1 MIVSAIY
8 NVFMNIHKYLY
19 KFVKLFY
26 SMADSIKYF
35 QLTPE
40 ILVEYNYNDIN
51 SVNDQSGEAKHII
64 DLGDAKTKAEVIHNG
79 FCSTSTFLLPQDKEH
94 FVLPIN
100 KSESRFIQYYNGR
113 NNLSSWHSDFSNT
126 IVSQSSGNNDNN
138 DDILIDT
145 FKLHFTSKNY
155 FNEYDGLIISV
166 TIYDKVK
173 NKVGLLSYYIKRTD
187 NIKLNDS
194 PVLINQKLYTTY
206 LEFTIP
212 SVSALVHSVELKE
225 ELPGE
230 DWLVHKLFSHQ
241 IMDNT
246 PIIMN
251 IYGVKSTYK
260 DNGYEYYNTEKISS
274 IFIPIVDKSNHIQ
287 VNVEKA
293 TDGDYFVIYPVVDN
307 NRVSFS
313 DYIYNLSD
321 GHPEQYIVFYE
332 LKVIEYPV
340 VNTKS
345 IESSGKITHREQ
357 YIINAG
363 QNVDENGDTILEIN
377 EEELD
382 GIMYFRPVL
391 RYSGLNV
398 GFRIDVNMNIINTLD
413 NTTIIKNS
421 SLSVSGEDAKKY
433 GKRMNRIYL
442 GEIPAQINVY
452 NKKPDID
459 TDGVKLTNSSSN
471 VKIEN
476 HQHSVIGF
484 IECANVGVSI
494 EQIPTELLS

>member
-1 MIVSAIY
+1 
-8 NVFMNIHKYLY
+8 
-19 KFVKLFY
+19 
-26 SMADSIKYF
+26 MADSTKYF

-51 SVNDQSGEAKHII
+51 SVNDQSKKVTI
-64 DLGDAKTKAEVIHNG
+64 DLGDDEFKAMVVQNG

-113 NNLSSWHSDFSNT
+113 RDLTSAGYSDFHST
-126 IVSQSSGNNDNN
+126 LVSQSSGNDDKS

-155 FNEYDGLIISV
+155 FGDYDGFIISV
-166 TIYDKVK
+166 NVYDKIK

-225 ELPGE
+225 ELSGE
-230 DWLVHKLFSHQ
+230 DHLVGELFSHQ

-260 DNGYEYYNTEKISS
+260 DNNYEYYNTEKISS
-274 IFIPIVDKSNHIQ
+274 IFIPIVDKSNHIE
-287 VNVEKA
+287 VKVEKA
-293 TDGDYFVIYPVVDN
+293 TDGDYFVIHPVVDN

-332 LKVIEYPV
+332 LKVVEYPV
-340 VNTKS
+340 ANTRS
-345 IESSGKITHREQ
+345 IEKTTHREQ

-363 QNVDENGDTILEIN
+363 QNDNENSDIN
-377 EEELD
+377 ID
-382 GIMYFRPVL
+382 SIMYFRPVL

-398 GFRIDVNMNIINTLD
+398 TFRIDVNMSIINTLD

-459 TDGVKLTNSSSN
+459 TDGVKITNSSSN

-494 EQIPTELLS
+494 EQVPKELLS

>member
-1 MIVSAIY
+1 
-8 NVFMNIHKYLY
+8 
-19 KFVKLFY
+19 
-26 SMADSIKYF
+26 MADSTKYF

-51 SVNDQSGEAKHII
+51 SANNQNGESI
-64 DLGDAKTKAEVIHNG
+64 DLGEDKFKAMVVQNG
-79 FCSTSTFLLPQDKEH
+79 FCSTNTFLLPQDKEH

-113 NNLSSWHSDFSNT
+113 RDLTYGHSDFNST
-126 IVSQSSGNNDNN
+126 LVSQSSGNDDKS

-155 FNEYDGLIISV
+155 FGDYDGFIISV
-166 TIYDKVK
+166 TVYDKIK

-212 SVSALVHSVELKE
+212 SVSALIHSVELRE

-230 DWLVHKLFSHQ
+230 DNLVRKLFSHQ

-260 DNGYEYYNTEKISS
+260 DNNYEYYNTEKINS
-274 IFIPIVDKSNHIQ
+274 IFIPIVDKSNHIE
-287 VNVEKA
+287 VKVEKA
-293 TDGDYFVIYPVVDN
+293 TDGDYFVIHPVVDN

-332 LKVIEYPV
+332 LKVVEYPV
-340 VNTKS
+340 ANTRS
-345 IESSGKITHREQ
+345 IEKTTHREQ

-363 QNVDENGDTILEIN
+363 QNDNENSDIN
-377 EEELD
+377 ID
-382 GIMYFRPVL
+382 SIMYFRPVL

-398 GFRIDVNMNIINTLD
+398 TFRIDVSMSIINTLD

-459 TDGVKLTNSSSN
+459 TDGVKITNSSSN

-494 EQIPTELLS
+494 EQVPKELLS

>member
-1 MIVSAIY
+1 
-8 NVFMNIHKYLY
+8 
-19 KFVKLFY
+19 
-26 SMADSIKYF
+26 MADSTKYF

-51 SVNDQSGEAKHII
+51 SANNQNGESI
-64 DLGDAKTKAEVIHNG
+64 DLGEDKFKAMVVQNG
-79 FCSTSTFLLPQDKEH
+79 FCSTNTFLLPQDKEH

-113 NNLSSWHSDFSNT
+113 RDLTYGHSDFNST
-126 IVSQSSGNNDNN
+126 LVSQSSGNDDKS

-155 FNEYDGLIISV
+155 FGDYDGFIISV
-166 TIYDKVK
+166 TVYDKIK

-187 NIKLNDS
+187 NIKLNDN

-212 SVSALVHSVELKE
+212 SISALVHSAELRE

-230 DWLVHKLFSHQ
+230 DNLVRKLFSHQ

-260 DNGYEYYNTEKISS
+260 DNNYEYYNTEKISS
-274 IFIPIVDKSNHIQ
+274 IFIPIVDKSNHIE
-287 VNVEKA
+287 VKVEKA
-293 TDGDYFVIYPVVDN
+293 TDGDYFVIHPVVDN

-332 LKVIEYPV
+332 LKVVEYPV
-340 VNTKS
+340 ANTRS
-345 IESSGKITHREQ
+345 IEKTTHREQ

-363 QNVDENGDTILEIN
+363 QNDNENSDIN
-377 EEELD
+377 ID
-382 GIMYFRPVL
+382 SIMYFRPVL

-398 GFRIDVNMNIINTLD
+398 TFRIDVSMSIINTLD

-459 TDGVKLTNSSSN
+459 TDGVKITNSSSN

-494 EQIPTELLS
+494 EQVPTELLL

>member
-1 MIVSAIY
+1 
-8 NVFMNIHKYLY
+8 
-19 KFVKLFY
+19 
-26 SMADSIKYF
+26 MADSTKYF

-51 SVNDQSGEAKHII
+51 SANNQNGESI
-64 DLGDAKTKAEVIHNG
+64 DLGEDKFKAMVVQNG
-79 FCSTSTFLLPQDKEH
+79 FCSTNTFLLPQDKEH

-113 NNLSSWHSDFSNT
+113 RDLTYGHSDFNST
-126 IVSQSSGNNDNN
+126 LVSQSSGNDDKS

-155 FNEYDGLIISV
+155 FGDYDGFIISV
-166 TIYDKVK
+166 TVYDKIK

-187 NIKLNDS
+187 NIKLNDN

-212 SVSALVHSVELKE
+212 SISALVHSAELRE

-230 DWLVHKLFSHQ
+230 DNLVRKLFSHQ

-260 DNGYEYYNTEKISS
+260 DNNYEYYNTEKISS
-274 IFIPIVDKSNHIQ
+274 IFIPIVDKSNHIE
-287 VNVEKA
+287 VKVEKA
-293 TDGDYFVIYPVVDN
+293 TDGDYFVIHPVVDN

-332 LKVIEYPV
+332 LKVVEYPV
-340 VNTKS
+340 ANTRS
-345 IESSGKITHREQ
+345 IEKTTHREQ

-363 QNVDENGDTILEIN
+363 QNDNENSDIN
-377 EEELD
+377 ID
-382 GIMYFRPVL
+382 SIMYFRPVL

-398 GFRIDVNMNIINTLD
+398 TFRIDVSMSIINTLD

-459 TDGVKLTNSSSN
+459 TDGVKITNSSSN

-494 EQIPTELLS
+494 EQVPKELLS

>member
-1 MIVSAIY
+1 
-8 NVFMNIHKYLY
+8 
-19 KFVKLFY
+19 
-26 SMADSIKYF
+26 MADSTKYF

-51 SVNDQSGEAKHII
+51 SVNNQNGESI
-64 DLGDAKTKAEVIHNG
+64 DLGEDKFKAMVVQNG

-100 KSESRFIQYYNGR
+100 KSESRFIQYYNGK
-113 NNLSSWHSDFSNT
+113 NNLGSWHSDFHST
-126 IVSQSSGNNDNN
+126 LVSQSSGNNDNN

-155 FNEYDGLIISV
+155 FGDYDGFIISV
-166 TIYDKVK
+166 NVYDKIK

-187 NIKLNDS
+187 NIKLNDN

-230 DWLVHKLFSHQ
+230 DYLVGKLFSHQ
-241 IMDNT
+241 VMDNT

-287 VNVEKA
+287 VKVEKA

-313 DYIYNLSD
+313 DYIYNLSE

-340 VNTKS
+340 VNTRS
-345 IESSGKITHREQ
+345 IDKGKITHREQ

-363 QNVDENGDTILEIN
+363 QNVDENGEIN

-382 GIMYFRPVL
+382 SIMYFRPVL
-391 RYSGLNV
+391 RYSSLNAT
-398 GFRIDVNMNIINTLD
+398 FTIDVNMNIINTLD

-442 GEIPAQINVY
+442 GEIPSQINVY

-459 TDGVKLTNSSSN
+459 TDGVRLTNSSSN

-494 EQIPTELLS
+494 EQVPTELLS

>member
-1 MIVSAIY
+1 
-8 NVFMNIHKYLY
+8 
-19 KFVKLFY
+19 
-26 SMADSIKYF
+26 MADSTKYF

-51 SVNDQSGEAKHII
+51 SVNNQNGESI
-64 DLGDAKTKAEVIHNG
+64 DLGEDKFKAMVVQNG
-79 FCSTSTFLLPQDKEH
+79 FCSTNTFLLPQDKEH

-113 NNLSSWHSDFSNT
+113 RDLTSAGYSDFHST
-126 IVSQSSGNNDNN
+126 LVSQSSGNNDNN

-145 FKLHFTSKNY
+145 YKLHFTSKNY
-155 FNEYDGLIISV
+155 FGDYDGFIISV
-166 TIYDKVK
+166 NVYDKIK

-212 SVSALVHSVELKE
+212 SVSALIHSVELRE

-230 DWLVHKLFSHQ
+230 DNLVRKLFSHQ

-260 DNGYEYYNTEKISS
+260 DNNYEYYNTEKISS
-274 IFIPIVDKSNHIQ
+274 IFIPIVDKSNHIE
-287 VNVEKA
+287 VKVEKA
-293 TDGDYFVIYPVVDN
+293 TDGDYFVIHPVVDN

-332 LKVIEYPV
+332 LKVVEYPV
-340 VNTKS
+340 ANTRS
-345 IESSGKITHREQ
+345 IEKTTHREQ

-363 QNVDENGDTILEIN
+363 QNDNENSDIN
-377 EEELD
+377 ID
-382 GIMYFRPVL
+382 SIMYFRPVL

-398 GFRIDVNMNIINTLD
+398 TFRIDVNMSIINTLD

-459 TDGVKLTNSSSN
+459 TDGVKITNSSSN

-494 EQIPTELLS
+494 EQVPKELLS

>member
-1 MIVSAIY
+1 
-8 NVFMNIHKYLY
+8 
-19 KFVKLFY
+19 
-26 SMADSIKYF
+26 MADSTKYF

-51 SVNDQSGEAKHII
+51 SANDQSGEVNHII
-64 DLGDAKTKAEVIHNG
+64 NLGNPKTKAEIIHNG
-79 FCSTSTFLLPQDKEH
+79 FCSTNTFLLPQGKEH

-100 KSESRFIQYYNGR
+100 KSESRFIQYYNGIKD
-113 NNLSSWHSDFSNT
+113 LGSWHSDFSNT
-126 IVSQSSGNNDNN
+126 LVSQSSRNDDKS

-155 FNEYDGLIISV
+155 FGDYDGFIISV
-166 TIYDKVK
+166 TVYDKIK

-212 SVSALVHSVELKE
+212 SISALVHSAELRE

-230 DWLVHKLFSHQ
+230 DNLVRKLFSHQ

-260 DNGYEYYNTEKISS
+260 DNNYEYYNTEKINS
-274 IFIPIVDKSNHIQ
+274 IFIPIVDKSNHIE
-287 VNVEKA
+287 VKVEKA
-293 TDGDYFVIYPVVDN
+293 TDGDYFVIHPVVDN

-332 LKVIEYPV
+332 LKVVEYPV
-340 VNTKS
+340 ANTRS
-345 IESSGKITHREQ
+345 IEKTTHREQ

-363 QNVDENGDTILEIN
+363 QNDNENSDIN
-377 EEELD
+377 ID
-382 GIMYFRPVL
+382 SIMYFRPVL

-398 GFRIDVNMNIINTLD
+398 TFRIDVNMSIINTLD

-459 TDGVKLTNSSSN
+459 TDGVKITNSSSN

-494 EQIPTELLS
+494 EQVPKELLS

>member
-1 MIVSAIY
+1 
-8 NVFMNIHKYLY
+8 
-19 KFVKLFY
+19 
-26 SMADSIKYF
+26 MADSTKYF

-51 SVNDQSGEAKHII
+51 SVNNQNGEAKHII
-64 DLGDAKTKAEVIHNG
+64 DLGEDKFKAMVVQNG
-79 FCSTSTFLLPQDKEH
+79 FCSTNTFLLPQDKEH

-113 NNLSSWHSDFSNT
+113 RDLTYGHSDFNST
-126 IVSQSSGNNDNN
+126 LVSQSSGNDDKS
-138 DDILIDT
+138 DDILIDK

-155 FNEYDGLIISV
+155 FGDYDGFIISV
-166 TIYDKVK
+166 TVYDKIK

-212 SVSALVHSVELKE
+212 SVSALIHSVELRE

-230 DWLVHKLFSHQ
+230 DNLVRKLFSHQ

-260 DNGYEYYNTEKISS
+260 DNNYEYYNTEKINS
-274 IFIPIVDKSNHIQ
+274 IFIPIVDKSNHIE
-287 VNVEKA
+287 VKVEKA
-293 TDGDYFVIYPVVDN
+293 TDGDYFVIHPVVDN

-313 DYIYNLSD
+313 DYIHNLSD

-332 LKVIEYPV
+332 LKVVEYPV
-340 VNTKS
+340 ANTRS
-345 IESSGKITHREQ
+345 IEKTTHREQ

-363 QNVDENGDTILEIN
+363 QNDNENSDIN
-377 EEELD
+377 ID
-382 GIMYFRPVL
+382 SIMYFRPVL

-398 GFRIDVNMNIINTLD
+398 TFRIDVNMSIINTLD

-442 GEIPAQINVY
+442 GEIPTQINVY

-459 TDGVKLTNSSSN
+459 TDGVKITNSSSN

-494 EQIPTELLS
+494 EQVPKELLS

>member
-1 MIVSAIY
+1 
-8 NVFMNIHKYLY
+8 
-19 KFVKLFY
+19 
-26 SMADSIKYF
+26 MADSTKYF

-51 SVNDQSGEAKHII
+51 SANNQNGEAKHII
-64 DLGDAKTKAEVIHNG
+64 DLGEDKFKAMVVQNG
-79 FCSTSTFLLPQDKEH
+79 FCSTNTFLLPQDKEH

-113 NNLSSWHSDFSNT
+113 RDLTYGHSDFNST
-126 IVSQSSGNNDNN
+126 LVSQSSGNDDKS

-155 FNEYDGLIISV
+155 FGDYDGFIISV
-166 TIYDKVK
+166 TVYDKIK

-187 NIKLNDS
+187 NIKLNDN

-212 SVSALVHSVELKE
+212 SVSALIHSAELRA

-230 DWLVHKLFSHQ
+230 DNLVRKLFSHQ

-260 DNGYEYYNTEKISS
+260 DNNYEYYNTEKISS
-274 IFIPIVDKSNHIQ
+274 IFIPIVDKSNHIE
-287 VNVEKA
+287 VKVEKA
-293 TDGDYFVIYPVVDN
+293 TDGDYFVIHPVVDN

-332 LKVIEYPV
+332 LKVVEYPV
-340 VNTKS
+340 ANTRS
-345 IESSGKITHREQ
+345 IEKTTHREQ

-363 QNVDENGDTILEIN
+363 QNDNENSDIN
-377 EEELD
+377 ID
-382 GIMYFRPVL
+382 SIMYFRPVL

-398 GFRIDVNMNIINTLD
+398 TFRIDVNMSIINTLD

-459 TDGVKLTNSSSN
+459 TDGVKITNSSSN

-484 IECANVGVSI
+484 IECVNVGVSI
-494 EQIPTELLS
+494 EQVPKELLS

>member
-1 MIVSAIY
+1 
-8 NVFMNIHKYLY
+8 
-19 KFVKLFY
+19 
-26 SMADSIKYF
+26 MADSTKYF

-51 SVNDQSGEAKHII
+51 SVNNQNGEAKHII
-64 DLGDAKTKAEVIHNG
+64 DLGEDKFKAMVVQNG
-79 FCSTSTFLLPQDKEH
+79 FCSTNTFLLPQDKEH

-113 NNLSSWHSDFSNT
+113 RELTYGHSDFNST
-126 IVSQSSGNNDNN
+126 LVSQSSRNDDKS

-155 FNEYDGLIISV
+155 FGDYDGFIISV
-166 TIYDKVK
+166 NVYDKIK

-187 NIKLNDS
+187 NIKLNDN

-212 SVSALVHSVELKE
+212 SVSALIHSVELRE

-230 DWLVHKLFSHQ
+230 DNLVRKLFSHQ

-260 DNGYEYYNTEKISS
+260 DNNYEYYNTEKISS
-274 IFIPIVDKSNHIQ
+274 IFIPIVDKSNHIE
-287 VNVEKA
+287 VKVEKA
-293 TDGDYFVIYPVVDN
+293 TDGDYFVIHPVVDN

-332 LKVIEYPV
+332 LKVVEYPV
-340 VNTKS
+340 ANTRS
-345 IESSGKITHREQ
+345 IEKTTHREQ

-363 QNVDENGDTILEIN
+363 QNDNENSDIN
-377 EEELD
+377 ID
-382 GIMYFRPVL
+382 SIMYFRPVL

-398 GFRIDVNMNIINTLD
+398 TFRIDVNMSIINTLD

-459 TDGVKLTNSSSN
+459 TDGVKITNSSSN

-494 EQIPTELLS
+494 EQVPKELLS

>member
-1 MIVSAIY
+1 
-8 NVFMNIHKYLY
+8 
-19 KFVKLFY
+19 
-26 SMADSIKYF
+26 MADSTKYF

-51 SVNDQSGEAKHII
+51 SVNDQSKKVTI
-64 DLGDAKTKAEVIHNG
+64 DLGDDEFKAMVVQNG

-100 KSESRFIQYYNGR
+100 KSESRFMQYYNGR
-113 NNLSSWHSDFSNT
+113 RDLTSAGYSDFHST
-126 IVSQSSGNNDNN
+126 LVSQSSGNDDKS

-155 FNEYDGLIISV
+155 FGDYDGFIISV
-166 TIYDKVK
+166 NVYDKIK

-230 DWLVHKLFSHQ
+230 DYLVGKLFSHQ

-287 VNVEKA
+287 VKVEKA

-340 VNTKS
+340 VNTRS
-345 IESSGKITHREQ
+345 IDKGGKITHREQ

-363 QNVDENGDTILEIN
+363 QNVDEN
-377 EEELD
+377 
-382 GIMYFRPVL
+382 
-391 RYSGLNV
+391 
-398 GFRIDVNMNIINTLD
+398 MNIINTLD
-413 NTTIIKNS
+413 NTTIIKKS
-421 SLSVSGEDAKKY
+421 SLSVSEEDAKKY

-442 GEIPAQINVY
+442 GEIPSQINVY

-459 TDGVKLTNSSSN
+459 TDGVRLTNSSSN

-494 EQIPTELLS
+494 EQVPTELLS

>member
-1 MIVSAIY
+1 
-8 NVFMNIHKYLY
+8 
-19 KFVKLFY
+19 
-26 SMADSIKYF
+26 MADSTKYF

-51 SVNDQSGEAKHII
+51 SVNNQNGEAKHII
-64 DLGDAKTKAEVIHNG
+64 DLGEDKFKAMVVQNG
-79 FCSTSTFLLPQDKEH
+79 FCSTNTFLLPQDKEH

-113 NNLSSWHSDFSNT
+113 RELTYGHSDFNST
-126 IVSQSSGNNDNN
+126 LVSQSSRNDDKS

-155 FNEYDGLIISV
+155 FGDYDGFIISV
-166 TIYDKVK
+166 TVYDKIK

-230 DWLVHKLFSHQ
+230 DYLVGKLFSHQ

-260 DNGYEYYNTEKISS
+260 DNGYEYYNSEKISS

-287 VNVEKA
+287 VKVEKA
-293 TDGDYFVIYPVVDN
+293 TDGDYFVIHPVVDN

-332 LKVIEYPV
+332 LKVVEYPV
-340 VNTKS
+340 ANTRS
-345 IESSGKITHREQ
+345 IEKTTHREQ

-363 QNVDENGDTILEIN
+363 QNDNENSDIN
-377 EEELD
+377 ID
-382 GIMYFRPVL
+382 SIMYFRPVL
-391 RYSGLNV
+391 KYSGLNV
-398 GFRIDVNMNIINTLD
+398 TFRIDVSMSIINTLD

-459 TDGVKLTNSSSN
+459 TDGVKITNSSSN

-494 EQIPTELLS
+494 EQVPKELLS

>member
-1 MIVSAIY
+1 
-8 NVFMNIHKYLY
+8 
-19 KFVKLFY
+19 
-26 SMADSIKYF
+26 MADSTKYF

-51 SVNDQSGEAKHII
+51 SVNNQNGEAKHII
-64 DLGDAKTKAEVIHNG
+64 DLGEDKFKAMVVQNG
-79 FCSTSTFLLPQDKEH
+79 FCSTNTFLLPQDKEH

-113 NNLSSWHSDFSNT
+113 RELTYGHSDFNSAL
-126 IVSQSSGNNDNN
+126 VSQSSRNDDKS

-155 FNEYDGLIISV
+155 FGDYDGFIISV
-166 TIYDKVK
+166 TVYDKIK

-230 DWLVHKLFSHQ
+230 DNLVRKLFSHQ

-260 DNGYEYYNTEKISS
+260 DNNYEYYNTEKINS
-274 IFIPIVDKSNHIQ
+274 IFIPIVDKSNHIE
-287 VNVEKA
+287 VKVEKA
-293 TDGDYFVIYPVVDN
+293 TDGDYFVIHPVVDN

-313 DYIYNLSD
+313 DYIHNLSD

-332 LKVIEYPV
+332 LKVVEYPV
-340 VNTKS
+340 ANTRS
-345 IESSGKITHREQ
+345 IEKTTHREQ

-363 QNVDENGDTILEIN
+363 QNDNENSDIN
-377 EEELD
+377 ID
-382 GIMYFRPVL
+382 SIMYFRPVL

-398 GFRIDVNMNIINTLD
+398 TFRIDVNMSIINTLD

-459 TDGVKLTNSSSN
+459 TDGVKITNSSSN

-494 EQIPTELLS
+494 EQVPKELLS

>member
-1 MIVSAIY
+1 
-8 NVFMNIHKYLY
+8 
-19 KFVKLFY
+19 
-26 SMADSIKYF
+26 MADSTKYF

-51 SVNDQSGEAKHII
+51 SANNQNGEAKHII
-64 DLGDAKTKAEVIHNG
+64 DLGEDKFKAMVVQNG
-79 FCSTSTFLLPQDKEH
+79 FCSTNTFLLPQDKEH

-113 NNLSSWHSDFSNT
+113 RDLTYGYSDFNST
-126 IVSQSSGNNDNN
+126 LVSQSSGNDDKS

-155 FNEYDGLIISV
+155 FGDYDGFIISV
-166 TIYDKVK
+166 NVYDKIK

-187 NIKLNDS
+187 NIKLNDN

-212 SVSALVHSVELKE
+212 SVSALIHSVELRE

-230 DWLVHKLFSHQ
+230 DNLVRKLFSHQ

-260 DNGYEYYNTEKISS
+260 DNNYEYYNTEKISS
-274 IFIPIVDKSNHIQ
+274 IFIPIVDKSNHIE
-287 VNVEKA
+287 VKVEKA
-293 TDGDYFVIYPVVDN
+293 TDGDYFVIHPVVDN

-332 LKVIEYPV
+332 LKVVEYPV
-340 VNTKS
+340 ANTRS
-345 IESSGKITHREQ
+345 IEKTTHREQ
-357 YIINAG
+357 YIINTG
-363 QNVDENGDTILEIN
+363 QNDNENSDIN
-377 EEELD
+377 ID
-382 GIMYFRPVL
+382 SIMYFRPVL

-398 GFRIDVNMNIINTLD
+398 TFRIDVNMSIINTLD

-459 TDGVKLTNSSSN
+459 TDGVKITNSSSN

-494 EQIPTELLS
+494 EQVPKELLS

>member
-1 MIVSAIY
+1 
-8 NVFMNIHKYLY
+8 
-19 KFVKLFY
+19 
-26 SMADSIKYF
+26 MADSTKYF

-51 SVNDQSGEAKHII
+51 SANNQNGEAKHII
-64 DLGDAKTKAEVIHNG
+64 DLGEDKFKAMVVQNG
-79 FCSTSTFLLPQDKEH
+79 FCSTNTFLLPQDKEH

-113 NNLSSWHSDFSNT
+113 RDLTYGHSDFNST
-126 IVSQSSGNNDNN
+126 LVSQSSGNDDKS

-155 FNEYDGLIISV
+155 FGDYDGFIISV
-166 TIYDKVK
+166 TVYDKIK

-187 NIKLNDS
+187 NIKLNDN

-212 SVSALVHSVELKE
+212 SVSALIHSVELRE

-230 DWLVHKLFSHQ
+230 DNLVRKLFSHQ

-260 DNGYEYYNTEKISS
+260 DNNYEYYNTEKISS

-287 VNVEKA
+287 VKVEKA
-293 TDGDYFVIYPVVDN
+293 TDGDYFVIHPVVDN

-332 LKVIEYPV
+332 LKVVEYPV
-340 VNTKS
+340 ANTRS
-345 IESSGKITHREQ
+345 IEKTTHREQ

-363 QNVDENGDTILEIN
+363 QNDNENSDIN
-377 EEELD
+377 ID
-382 GIMYFRPVL
+382 SIMYFRPVL

-398 GFRIDVNMNIINTLD
+398 TFRIDVNMSIINTLD

-459 TDGVKLTNSSSN
+459 TDGVKITNSSSN

-494 EQIPTELLS
+494 EQVPKELLS

>member
-1 MIVSAIY
+1 
-8 NVFMNIHKYLY
+8 
-19 KFVKLFY
+19 
-26 SMADSIKYF
+26 MADSTKYF

-51 SVNDQSGEAKHII
+51 SVNNQNGEAKHII
-64 DLGDAKTKAEVIHNG
+64 DLGEDKFKAMVVQNG
-79 FCSTSTFLLPQDKEH
+79 FCSTNIFLLPQDKEH

-113 NNLSSWHSDFSNT
+113 RELTYGHSDFNST
-126 IVSQSSGNNDNN
+126 LVSQSSRNDDKS

-155 FNEYDGLIISV
+155 FGDYDGFIISV
-166 TIYDKVK
+166 TVYDKIK

-230 DWLVHKLFSHQ
+230 DNLVRKLFSHQ

-260 DNGYEYYNTEKISS
+260 DNNYEYYNTEKINS
-274 IFIPIVDKSNHIQ
+274 IFIPIVDKSNHIE
-287 VNVEKA
+287 VKVEKA
-293 TDGDYFVIYPVVDN
+293 TDGDYFVIHPVVDN

-332 LKVIEYPV
+332 LKVVEYPV
-340 VNTKS
+340 ANTRS
-345 IESSGKITHREQ
+345 IEKTTHREQ

-363 QNVDENGDTILEIN
+363 QNDNENSDIN
-377 EEELD
+377 ID
-382 GIMYFRPVL
+382 SIMYFRPVL

-398 GFRIDVNMNIINTLD
+398 KFRIDVNMSIINTLD

-421 SLSVSGEDAKKY
+421 SLSVSGEEDVKKY

-459 TDGVKLTNSSSN
+459 TDGVKITNSSSN

-494 EQIPTELLS
+494 EQVPKELLS

>member
-1 MIVSAIY
+1 
-8 NVFMNIHKYLY
+8 
-19 KFVKLFY
+19 
-26 SMADSIKYF
+26 MADSTKYF

-51 SVNDQSGEAKHII
+51 SVNDQSGEANHII
-64 DLGDAKTKAEVIHNG
+64 DLGDTKTKAEIVHNG
-79 FCSTSTFLLPQDKEH
+79 FCSTSTFLLPQGKEH

-113 NNLSSWHSDFSNT
+113 RDLGSWHSDFNNT
-126 IVSQSSGNNDNN
+126 LVSQSSGNDDKS

-155 FNEYDGLIISV
+155 FGDYDGFIISV
-166 TIYDKVK
+166 TVYDKIK

-230 DWLVHKLFSHQ
+230 DNLVRKLFSHQ

-260 DNGYEYYNTEKISS
+260 DNNYEYYNTEKINS
-274 IFIPIVDKSNHIQ
+274 IFIPIVDKSNHIE
-287 VNVEKA
+287 VKVEKA

-332 LKVIEYPV
+332 LKVVEYPV
-340 VNTKS
+340 ANTRS
-345 IESSGKITHREQ
+345 IEKTTHREQ

-363 QNVDENGDTILEIN
+363 QNDNENSDIN
-377 EEELD
+377 ID
-382 GIMYFRPVL
+382 SIMYFRPVL

-398 GFRIDVNMNIINTLD
+398 TFRIDVNMSIINTLD

-459 TDGVKLTNSSSN
+459 TDGVKITNSSSN

-494 EQIPTELLS
+494 EQVPKELLS

>member
-1 MIVSAIY
+1 
-8 NVFMNIHKYLY
+8 
-19 KFVKLFY
+19 
-26 SMADSIKYF
+26 MADSTKYF

-51 SVNDQSGEAKHII
+51 SVNNQNGEAKHII
-64 DLGDAKTKAEVIHNG
+64 DLGEDKFKAMVVQNG
-79 FCSTSTFLLPQDKEH
+79 FCSTNTFLLPQDKEH

-113 NNLSSWHSDFSNT
+113 RELTYGHSDFNST
-126 IVSQSSGNNDNN
+126 LVSQSSRNDDKS

-155 FNEYDGLIISV
+155 FGDYDGFIISV
-166 TIYDKVK
+166 TVYDKIK

-212 SVSALVHSVELKE
+212 SVSALIHSVELRE

-230 DWLVHKLFSHQ
+230 DNLVRKLFSHQ

-260 DNGYEYYNTEKISS
+260 DNNYEYYNTEKISS
-274 IFIPIVDKSNHIQ
+274 IFIPIVDKSNHIE
-287 VNVEKA
+287 VKVEKA
-293 TDGDYFVIYPVVDN
+293 TDGDYFVIHPVVDN

-332 LKVIEYPV
+332 LKVVEYPV
-340 VNTKS
+340 ANTRS
-345 IESSGKITHREQ
+345 IEKTTHREQ

-363 QNVDENGDTILEIN
+363 QNDNENSDIN
-377 EEELD
+377 ID
-382 GIMYFRPVL
+382 SIMYFRPVL

-398 GFRIDVNMNIINTLD
+398 TFRIDVNMSIINTLD

-421 SLSVSGEDAKKY
+421 SLSVSGEDVKKY

-459 TDGVKLTNSSSN
+459 TDGVKITNSSSN

-494 EQIPTELLS
+494 EQVPKELLS

>member
-1 MIVSAIY
+1 
-8 NVFMNIHKYLY
+8 
-19 KFVKLFY
+19 
-26 SMADSIKYF
+26 MADSTKYF

-51 SVNDQSGEAKHII
+51 SVNNQNSEAKHII
-64 DLGDAKTKAEVIHNG
+64 DLGEDKFKAMVVQNG
-79 FCSTSTFLLPQDKEH
+79 FCSTNTFLLPQDKEH

-113 NNLSSWHSDFSNT
+113 RDLTYGHSDFNST
-126 IVSQSSGNNDNN
+126 LVSQSSGNDDKS

-155 FNEYDGLIISV
+155 FGDYDGFIISV
-166 TIYDKVK
+166 NVYDKIK

-212 SVSALVHSVELKE
+212 SVSALIHSVELRE

-230 DWLVHKLFSHQ
+230 DNLVRKLFSHQ

-260 DNGYEYYNTEKISS
+260 DNNYEYYNTEKISS
-274 IFIPIVDKSNHIQ
+274 IFIPIVDKSNHIE
-287 VNVEKA
+287 VKVEKA
-293 TDGDYFVIYPVVDN
+293 TDGDYFVIHPVVDN

-332 LKVIEYPV
+332 LKVVEYPV
-340 VNTKS
+340 ANTRS
-345 IESSGKITHREQ
+345 IEKTTHREQ

-363 QNVDENGDTILEIN
+363 QNDNENSDIN
-377 EEELD
+377 ID
-382 GIMYFRPVL
+382 SIMYFRPVL

-398 GFRIDVNMNIINTLD
+398 TFRIDVNMSIINTLD

-459 TDGVKLTNSSSN
+459 TDGVKITNSSSN

-494 EQIPTELLS
+494 EQVPKELLS

>member
-1 MIVSAIY
+1 MLSY
-8 NVFMNIHKYLY
+8 
-19 KFVKLFY
+19 FY
-26 SMADSIKYF
+26 SMADSTKYF

-51 SVNDQSGEAKHII
+51 SVNNQNGEAKHII
-64 DLGDAKTKAEVIHNG
+64 DLGEDKFKAMVVQNG
-79 FCSTSTFLLPQDKEH
+79 FCSTNTFLLPQDKEH

-113 NNLSSWHSDFSNT
+113 RELTYGHSDFNST
-126 IVSQSSGNNDNN
+126 LVSQSSRNDDKS

-155 FNEYDGLIISV
+155 FGDYDGFIISV
-166 TIYDKVK
+166 TVYDKIK

-230 DWLVHKLFSHQ
+230 DNLVRKLFSHQ

-260 DNGYEYYNTEKISS
+260 DNNYEYYNTEKINS
-274 IFIPIVDKSNHIQ
+274 IFIPIVDKSNHIE
-287 VNVEKA
+287 VKVEKA
-293 TDGDYFVIYPVVDN
+293 TDGDYFVIHPVVDN

-313 DYIYNLSD
+313 DYIHNLSD

-332 LKVIEYPV
+332 LKVVEYPV
-340 VNTKS
+340 ANTRS
-345 IESSGKITHREQ
+345 IEKTTHREQ

-363 QNVDENGDTILEIN
+363 QNDNENSDIN
-377 EEELD
+377 ID
-382 GIMYFRPVL
+382 SIMYFRPVL

-398 GFRIDVNMNIINTLD
+398 TFRIDVNMSIINTLD

-421 SLSVSGEDAKKY
+421 SLSVYGEDAKKY

-459 TDGVKLTNSSSN
+459 TDGVKITNSSSN

-494 EQIPTELLS
+494 EQVPKELLS

>member
-1 MIVSAIY
+1 
-8 NVFMNIHKYLY
+8 
-19 KFVKLFY
+19 
-26 SMADSIKYF
+26 MADSTKYF

-51 SVNDQSGEAKHII
+51 SVNDQSKKVTI
-64 DLGDAKTKAEVIHNG
+64 DLGDDEFKAMVVQNG

-113 NNLSSWHSDFSNT
+113 RDLTYGHSDFNST
-126 IVSQSSGNNDNN
+126 LVSQSSGNDDKS

-155 FNEYDGLIISV
+155 FGDYDGFIISV
-166 TIYDKVK
+166 NVYDKIK

-194 PVLINQKLYTTY
+194 PVLINQKLYTTH

-230 DWLVHKLFSHQ
+230 DHLVGKLFSHQ

-260 DNGYEYYNTEKISS
+260 DNNYEYYNTEKINS
-274 IFIPIVDKSNHIQ
+274 IFIPIVDKSNHIE
-287 VNVEKA
+287 VKVEKA
-293 TDGDYFVIYPVVDN
+293 TDGDYFVIHPVVDN

-332 LKVIEYPV
+332 LKVVEYPV
-340 VNTKS
+340 ANTRS
-345 IESSGKITHREQ
+345 IEKTTHREQ

-363 QNVDENGDTILEIN
+363 QNDNDNSDIN
-377 EEELD
+377 ID
-382 GIMYFRPVL
+382 SIMYFRPVL

-398 GFRIDVNMNIINTLD
+398 TFRIDVNMSIINTLD

-442 GEIPAQINVY
+442 GEIPSQINVY

-459 TDGVKLTNSSSN
+459 TDGVRLTNSSSN

-494 EQIPTELLS
+494 EQVPTELLS

>member
-1 MIVSAIY
+1 
-8 NVFMNIHKYLY
+8 
-19 KFVKLFY
+19 
-26 SMADSIKYF
+26 MADSTKYF

-51 SVNDQSGEAKHII
+51 SVNNQNGEAKHII
-64 DLGDAKTKAEVIHNG
+64 DLGEDKFKAMVVQNG
-79 FCSTSTFLLPQDKEH
+79 FCSTNTFLLPQDKEH

-113 NNLSSWHSDFSNT
+113 RDLTYGHSDFNST
-126 IVSQSSGNNDNN
+126 LVSQSSGNDDKS

-155 FNEYDGLIISV
+155 FGDYDGFIISV
-166 TIYDKVK
+166 NVYDKIK

-212 SVSALVHSVELKE
+212 SVSALVHSAELKE

-230 DWLVHKLFSHQ
+230 DNLVRKLFSHQ

-260 DNGYEYYNTEKISS
+260 DNNYEYYNTEKISS
-274 IFIPIVDKSNHIQ
+274 IFIPIVDKSNHIE
-287 VNVEKA
+287 VKVEKA
-293 TDGDYFVIYPVVDN
+293 TDGDYFVIHPVVDN

-332 LKVIEYPV
+332 LKVVEYPV
-340 VNTKS
+340 ANTRS
-345 IESSGKITHREQ
+345 IEKTTHREQ

-363 QNVDENGDTILEIN
+363 QNDNENSDIN
-377 EEELD
+377 ID
-382 GIMYFRPVL
+382 SIMYFRPVL

-398 GFRIDVNMNIINTLD
+398 TFRIDVNMSIINILD

-442 GEIPAQINVY
+442 GEIPSQINVY

-459 TDGVKLTNSSSN
+459 TDGVRLTNSSSN

-494 EQIPTELLS
+494 EQVPTELLS

>member
-1 MIVSAIY
+1 
-8 NVFMNIHKYLY
+8 
-19 KFVKLFY
+19 
-26 SMADSIKYF
+26 MADSTKYF

-51 SVNDQSGEAKHII
+51 SANNQNGESI
-64 DLGDAKTKAEVIHNG
+64 DLGEDKFKAMVVQNG
-79 FCSTSTFLLPQDKEH
+79 FCSTNTFLLPQDKEH

-113 NNLSSWHSDFSNT
+113 RDLTYGHSDFNST
-126 IVSQSSGNNDNN
+126 LVSQSSGNDDKS

-155 FNEYDGLIISV
+155 FGDYDGFIISV
-166 TIYDKVK
+166 TVYDKIK

-230 DWLVHKLFSHQ
+230 DYLVGKLFSHQ

-260 DNGYEYYNTEKISS
+260 DNNYEYYNTEKISS
-274 IFIPIVDKSNHIQ
+274 IFIPIVDKSNHIE
-287 VNVEKA
+287 VKVEKA
-293 TDGDYFVIYPVVDN
+293 TDGDYFVIHPVVDN

-332 LKVIEYPV
+332 LKVVEYPV
-340 VNTKS
+340 ANTIS
-345 IESSGKITHREQ
+345 IEKTTHREQ

-363 QNVDENGDTILEIN
+363 QNDNENSDIN
-377 EEELD
+377 ID
-382 GIMYFRPVL
+382 SIMYFRPVL

-398 GFRIDVNMNIINTLD
+398 TFRIDVNMSIINTLD

-459 TDGVKLTNSSSN
+459 TDGVKITNSSSN

-494 EQIPTELLS
+494 EQVPKELLS

>member
-1 MIVSAIY
+1 M
-8 NVFMNIHKYLY
+8 
-19 KFVKLFY
+19 
-26 SMADSIKYF
+26 
-35 QLTPE
+35 TPE

-51 SVNDQSGEAKHII
+51 SVNNQNGEVGHII
-64 DLGDAKTKAEVIHNG
+64 NLGKKKVEIIHNG
-79 FCSTSTFLLPQDKEH
+79 FCSTNTFLLPQDKEH

-113 NNLSSWHSDFSNT
+113 RDLTYGHSDFNST
-126 IVSQSSGNNDNN
+126 LVSQSSGNDDKS

-155 FNEYDGLIISV
+155 FGDYDGFIISV
-166 TIYDKVK
+166 TVYDKIK

-230 DWLVHKLFSHQ
+230 DNLVRKLFSHQ

-260 DNGYEYYNTEKISS
+260 DNNYEYYNTEKISS
-274 IFIPIVDKSNHIQ
+274 IFIPIVDKSNHIE
-287 VNVEKA
+287 VKVEKA
-293 TDGDYFVIYPVVDN
+293 TDGDYFVIHPVVDN

-332 LKVIEYPV
+332 LKVVEYPV
-340 VNTKS
+340 ANTRS
-345 IESSGKITHREQ
+345 IEKTTHREQ

-363 QNVDENGDTILEIN
+363 QNDNENSDIN
-377 EEELD
+377 ID
-382 GIMYFRPVL
+382 SIMYFRPVL

-398 GFRIDVNMNIINTLD
+398 TFRIDVNMSIINTLD

-459 TDGVKLTNSSSN
+459 TDGVKITNSSSN

-494 EQIPTELLS
+494 EQIPKELLS

>member
-1 MIVSAIY
+1 
-8 NVFMNIHKYLY
+8 
-19 KFVKLFY
+19 
-26 SMADSIKYF
+26 MADSTKYF

-51 SVNDQSGEAKHII
+51 SVNNQNGEAKHII
-64 DLGDAKTKAEVIHNG
+64 DLGEDKFKAMVVQNG
-79 FCSTSTFLLPQDKEH
+79 FCSANTFLLPQDKEH

-113 NNLSSWHSDFSNT
+113 RDLTYGHSDFNST
-126 IVSQSSGNNDNN
+126 LVSQSSGNDDKS
-138 DDILIDT
+138 DDILIDK

-155 FNEYDGLIISV
+155 FGDYDGFIISV
-166 TIYDKVK
+166 NVYDKIK

-187 NIKLNDS
+187 NIKLNDN

-212 SVSALVHSVELKE
+212 SVSALIHSVELRE

-230 DWLVHKLFSHQ
+230 DNLVRKLFSHQ

-260 DNGYEYYNTEKISS
+260 DNNYEYYNTEKISS
-274 IFIPIVDKSNHIQ
+274 IFIPIVDKSNHIE
-287 VNVEKA
+287 VKVEKA
-293 TDGDYFVIYPVVDN
+293 TDGDYFVIHPVVDN

-313 DYIYNLSD
+313 DYIDNLSD

-332 LKVIEYPV
+332 LKVVEYPV
-340 VNTKS
+340 ANTRS
-345 IESSGKITHREQ
+345 IEKTTHREQ

-363 QNVDENGDTILEIN
+363 QNDNENSDIN
-377 EEELD
+377 ID
-382 GIMYFRPVL
+382 SIMYFRPVL

-398 GFRIDVNMNIINTLD
+398 TFRIDVSMSIINTLD

-442 GEIPAQINVY
+442 GEIPTQINVY

-459 TDGVKLTNSSSN
+459 TDGVKITNSSSN

-494 EQIPTELLS
+494 EQVPKELLS

>member
-1 MIVSAIY
+1 
-8 NVFMNIHKYLY
+8 
-19 KFVKLFY
+19 
-26 SMADSIKYF
+26 MADSTKYF

-51 SVNDQSGEAKHII
+51 SVNNQNGEAKHII
-64 DLGDAKTKAEVIHNG
+64 DLGEDKFKAMVVQNG
-79 FCSTSTFLLPQDKEH
+79 FCSTNTFLLPQDKEH

-113 NNLSSWHSDFSNT
+113 RDLTYGHSDFNST
-126 IVSQSSGNNDNN
+126 LVSQSSGNDDKS

-155 FNEYDGLIISV
+155 FGDYDGFIISV
-166 TIYDKVK
+166 NVYDKIK
-173 NKVGLLSYYIKRTD
+173 NKVGLLSYYIKRID

-230 DWLVHKLFSHQ
+230 DNLVRKLFSHQ

-260 DNGYEYYNTEKISS
+260 DNNYEYYNTEKINS
-274 IFIPIVDKSNHIQ
+274 IFIPIVDKSNHIE
-287 VNVEKA
+287 VKVEKA
-293 TDGDYFVIYPVVDN
+293 TDGDYFVIHPVVDN

-332 LKVIEYPV
+332 LKVVEYPV
-340 VNTKS
+340 TNTRS
-345 IESSGKITHREQ
+345 IEKTTHREQ

-363 QNVDENGDTILEIN
+363 QNDNENSDIN
-377 EEELD
+377 ID
-382 GIMYFRPVL
+382 SIMYFRPVL

-398 GFRIDVNMNIINTLD
+398 TFRIDVNMSIINTLD

-442 GEIPAQINVY
+442 GEIPSRINVY

-459 TDGVKLTNSSSN
+459 TDGVKITNSSSN

-494 EQIPTELLS
+494 EQVPKELLS

>member
-1 MIVSAIY
+1 MLSY
-8 NVFMNIHKYLY
+8 
-19 KFVKLFY
+19 FY
-26 SMADSIKYF
+26 SMADSTKYF

-51 SVNDQSGEAKHII
+51 SVNNQNGEAKHII
-64 DLGDAKTKAEVIHNG
+64 DLGEDKFKAMVVQNG
-79 FCSTSTFLLPQDKEH
+79 FCSTNTFLLPQDKEH

-113 NNLSSWHSDFSNT
+113 RDLGSWHSDFNNT
-126 IVSQSSGNNDNN
+126 LVSQSSGNDDKS

-155 FNEYDGLIISV
+155 FGDYDGFIISV
-166 TIYDKVK
+166 TVYDKIK

-230 DWLVHKLFSHQ
+230 DNLVRKLFSHQ

-260 DNGYEYYNTEKISS
+260 DNNYEYYNTEKINS
-274 IFIPIVDKSNHIQ
+274 IFIPIVDKSNHIE
-287 VNVEKA
+287 VKVEKA
-293 TDGDYFVIYPVVDN
+293 TDGDYFVIHPVVDN

-313 DYIYNLSD
+313 DYIHNLSD

-332 LKVIEYPV
+332 LKVVEYPV
-340 VNTKS
+340 ANTRS
-345 IESSGKITHREQ
+345 IEKTTHREQ

-363 QNVDENGDTILEIN
+363 QNDNENSDIN
-377 EEELD
+377 ID
-382 GIMYFRPVL
+382 SIMYFRPVL

-398 GFRIDVNMNIINTLD
+398 TFRIDVNMSIINTLD

-459 TDGVKLTNSSSN
+459 TDGVKITNSSSN

-494 EQIPTELLS
+494 EQVPKELLS

>member
-1 MIVSAIY
+1 
-8 NVFMNIHKYLY
+8 
-19 KFVKLFY
+19 
-26 SMADSIKYF
+26 MADSTKYF

-51 SVNDQSGEAKHII
+51 SVNNQNGEAKHII
-64 DLGDAKTKAEVIHNG
+64 DLGEDKFKAMVVQNG
-79 FCSTSTFLLPQDKEH
+79 FCSTNTFLLPQDKEH

-113 NNLSSWHSDFSNT
+113 RELTYGHSDFNST
-126 IVSQSSGNNDNN
+126 LVSQSSRNDDKS

-155 FNEYDGLIISV
+155 FGDYDGFIISV
-166 TIYDKVK
+166 TVYDKIK

-230 DWLVHKLFSHQ
+230 DNLVRKLFSHQ

-260 DNGYEYYNTEKISS
+260 DNNYEYYNTEKINS
-274 IFIPIVDKSNHIQ
+274 IFIPIVDKSNHIE
-287 VNVEKA
+287 VKVEKA
-293 TDGDYFVIYPVVDN
+293 TDGDYFVIHPVVDN

-332 LKVIEYPV
+332 LKVVEYPV
-340 VNTKS
+340 ANTRS
-345 IESSGKITHREQ
+345 IEKTTHREQ

-363 QNVDENGDTILEIN
+363 QNDNENSDIN
-377 EEELD
+377 ID
-382 GIMYFRPVL
+382 SIMYFRPVL

-398 GFRIDVNMNIINTLD
+398 EFRIDVNMSIINTLD

-421 SLSVSGEDAKKY
+421 SLRVSGEDAKKY

-459 TDGVKLTNSSSN
+459 TDGVKITNSSSN

-494 EQIPTELLS
+494 EQVPKELLS

>member
-1 MIVSAIY
+1 
-8 NVFMNIHKYLY
+8 
-19 KFVKLFY
+19 
-26 SMADSIKYF
+26 MADSTKYF

-51 SVNDQSGEAKHII
+51 SVNDQSKKVTI
-64 DLGDAKTKAEVIHNG
+64 DLGDDEFKAMVVQNG
-79 FCSTSTFLLPQDKEH
+79 FCSTNTFLLPQDKEH

-113 NNLSSWHSDFSNT
+113 RNLTSAGFSDFHNT
-126 IVSQSSGNNDNN
+126 LVSQSSGNDDKT

-155 FNEYDGLIISV
+155 FGDYDGFIISV
-166 TIYDKVK
+166 NVYDKIK

-212 SVSALVHSVELKE
+212 SVSALIHSVELRE

-230 DWLVHKLFSHQ
+230 DNLVRKLFSHQ

-274 IFIPIVDKSNHIQ
+274 IFIPIVDKSNHIE
-287 VNVEKA
+287 VKVEKA
-293 TDGDYFVIYPVVDN
+293 TDGDYFVIHPVVDN

-332 LKVIEYPV
+332 LKVVEYPV
-340 VNTKS
+340 ANTRS
-345 IESSGKITHREQ
+345 IEKTTHREQ

-363 QNVDENGDTILEIN
+363 QNDNENSDIN
-377 EEELD
+377 ID
-382 GIMYFRPVL
+382 SIMYFRPVL

-398 GFRIDVNMNIINTLD
+398 TFRIDVNMSIINTLD

-459 TDGVKLTNSSSN
+459 TDGVKITNSSSN

-494 EQIPTELLS
+494 EQVPKELLS

>member
-1 MIVSAIY
+1 
-8 NVFMNIHKYLY
+8 
-19 KFVKLFY
+19 
-26 SMADSIKYF
+26 MADSTKYF

-51 SVNDQSGEAKHII
+51 SANNQNCEAKHII
-64 DLGDAKTKAEVIHNG
+64 DLGEDKFKAMVVQNG
-79 FCSTSTFLLPQDKEH
+79 FCSTNTFLLPQDKEH

-113 NNLSSWHSDFSNT
+113 RDLTYGHSDFNST
-126 IVSQSSGNNDNN
+126 LVSQSSGNDDKS

-155 FNEYDGLIISV
+155 FGDYDGFIISV
-166 TIYDKVK
+166 TVYDKIK

-187 NIKLNDS
+187 NIKLNDN

-212 SVSALVHSVELKE
+212 SVSALIHSVELRE

-230 DWLVHKLFSHQ
+230 DNLVRKLFSHQ

-260 DNGYEYYNTEKISS
+260 DNNYEYYNTEKISS
-274 IFIPIVDKSNHIQ
+274 IFIPIVDKSNHIE
-287 VNVEKA
+287 VKVEKA
-293 TDGDYFVIYPVVDN
+293 TDGDYFVIHPVVDN

-313 DYIYNLSD
+313 DYIYNLSE

-332 LKVIEYPV
+332 LKVVEYPV
-340 VNTKS
+340 ANTRS
-345 IESSGKITHREQ
+345 IEKTTHREQ

-363 QNVDENGDTILEIN
+363 QNDNENSDIN
-377 EEELD
+377 ID
-382 GIMYFRPVL
+382 SIMYFRPVL

-398 GFRIDVNMNIINTLD
+398 TFRIDVNMSIINTLD

-459 TDGVKLTNSSSN
+459 TDGVKITNSSSN

-494 EQIPTELLS
+494 EQVPKELLS

>member
-1 MIVSAIY
+1 
-8 NVFMNIHKYLY
+8 
-19 KFVKLFY
+19 
-26 SMADSIKYF
+26 MADSTKYF

-51 SVNDQSGEAKHII
+51 SVNNQNGEAKHII
-64 DLGDAKTKAEVIHNG
+64 DLGEDKFKAMVVQNG
-79 FCSTSTFLLPQDKEH
+79 FCSTNTFLLPQDKEH

-100 KSESRFIQYYNGR
+100 KSESRFIQYYNGK
-113 NNLSSWHSDFSNT
+113 NNLGSWHSDFHST
-126 IVSQSSGNNDNN
+126 LVSQSSGNDDKS

-155 FNEYDGLIISV
+155 FGDYDGFIISV
-166 TIYDKVK
+166 NVYDKIK

-187 NIKLNDS
+187 NIKLNDN

-212 SVSALVHSVELKE
+212 SVSALVHSAELRE

-230 DWLVHKLFSHQ
+230 DNLVRKLFSHQ

-260 DNGYEYYNTEKISS
+260 DNNYEYYNTEKISS
-274 IFIPIVDKSNHIQ
+274 IFIPIVDKSNHIE
-287 VNVEKA
+287 VKVEKA
-293 TDGDYFVIYPVVDN
+293 TDGDYFVIHPVVDN

-313 DYIYNLSD
+313 DYIDNLSD

-332 LKVIEYPV
+332 LKVVEYPV
-340 VNTKS
+340 ANTRS
-345 IESSGKITHREQ
+345 IEKTTHREQ

-363 QNVDENGDTILEIN
+363 QNDNENSDIN
-377 EEELD
+377 ID
-382 GIMYFRPVL
+382 SIMYFRPVL

-398 GFRIDVNMNIINTLD
+398 TFRIDVNMSIINTLD
-413 NTTIIKNS
+413 NTTIIKKS
-421 SLSVSGEDAKKY
+421 SLSVSKEDAKKY

-459 TDGVKLTNSSSN
+459 TDGVKITNSSSN

-494 EQIPTELLS
+494 EQVPKELLS

>member
-1 MIVSAIY
+1 
-8 NVFMNIHKYLY
+8 
-19 KFVKLFY
+19 
-26 SMADSIKYF
+26 MADSTKYF

-51 SVNDQSGEAKHII
+51 SVNNQNGEAKHII
-64 DLGDAKTKAEVIHNG
+64 DLGEDKFKAMVVQNG
-79 FCSTSTFLLPQDKEH
+79 FCSTNTFLLPQDKEH

-113 NNLSSWHSDFSNT
+113 RELTYGHSDFNST
-126 IVSQSSGNNDNN
+126 LVSQSSRNDDKS

-155 FNEYDGLIISV
+155 FGDYDGFIISV
-166 TIYDKVK
+166 TVYDKIK

-230 DWLVHKLFSHQ
+230 DNLVRKLFSHQ

-260 DNGYEYYNTEKISS
+260 DNNYEYYNTEKINS
-274 IFIPIVDKSNHIQ
+274 IFIPIVDKSNHIE
-287 VNVEKA
+287 VKVEKA
-293 TDGDYFVIYPVVDN
+293 TDGDYFVIHPVVDN

-332 LKVIEYPV
+332 LKVVEYPV
-340 VNTKS
+340 ANTRS
-345 IESSGKITHREQ
+345 IEKTTHREQ

-363 QNVDENGDTILEIN
+363 QNDNENSDIN
-377 EEELD
+377 ID
-382 GIMYFRPVL
+382 SIMYFRPVL

-398 GFRIDVNMNIINTLD
+398 TFRIDVNMSIINTLD

-421 SLSVSGEDAKKY
+421 SLSVSGEEDVKKY

-459 TDGVKLTNSSSN
+459 TDGVKITNSSSN

-494 EQIPTELLS
+494 EQVPKELLS